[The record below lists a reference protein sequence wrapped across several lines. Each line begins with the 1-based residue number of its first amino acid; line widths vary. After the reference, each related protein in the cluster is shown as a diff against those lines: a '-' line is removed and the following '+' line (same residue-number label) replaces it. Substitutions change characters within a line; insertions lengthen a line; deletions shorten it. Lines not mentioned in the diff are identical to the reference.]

1 MAPEAQRETLK
12 QKPHV
17 VEKVFNRAQRYAMTK
32 HIFEHVANNDVVAI
46 QTIMKQYE
54 GDNVNFIINRK
65 VVVDEF

>member
-1 MAPEAQRETLK
+1 MAPEAQREMLK
-12 QKPHV
+12 QKPQV
-17 VEKVFNRAQRYAMTK
+17 VEKVLNREQRYAMTK
-32 HIFEHVANNDVVAI
+32 HIFDHVANNDVVAI

>member
-1 MAPEAQRETLK
+1 
-12 QKPHV
+12 
-17 VEKVFNRAQRYAMTK
+17 MTK